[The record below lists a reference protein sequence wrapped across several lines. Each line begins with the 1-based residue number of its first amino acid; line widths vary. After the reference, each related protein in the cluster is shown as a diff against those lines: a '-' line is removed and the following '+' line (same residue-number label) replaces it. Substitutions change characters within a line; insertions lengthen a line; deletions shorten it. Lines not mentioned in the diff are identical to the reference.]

1 MEKQVH
7 MLKSPSD
14 KNNLPLL
21 IQAVTSYLDLK
32 LTCLVIAGLNALN
45 LQFFFF
51 FFDKAFGEFS
61 LKSRPVTCLPA
72 NEGAVPDRKLL
83 V

>member
-45 LQFFFF
+45 LLFFFF
-51 FFDKAFGEFS
+51 FLTKP
-61 LKSRPVTCLPA
+61 LVNSR
-72 NEGAVPDRKLL
+72 
-83 V
+83 